1 MKVSF
6 IYNMKGE
13 DRNAQNKVT
22 GMGKY
27 TTLNIY
33 QHIINANHYTVI
45 EIQKPYN
52 YVILNVKLK
61 RRMAKY
67 EYYGSIF
74 CCRLF
79 LLLDWCTK

>member
-13 DRNAQNKVT
+13 DRNVQNKVT

-33 QHIINANHYTVI
+33 QHIIYANHYTVI
-45 EIQKPYN
+45 DIQKQYN
-52 YVILNVKLK
+52 CVILNIKVK
-61 RRMAKY
+61 RSMAKY

-74 CCRLF
+74 CFRLF
-79 LLLDWCTK
+79 LLLDLCRK